1 MLTIYE
7 KYYKFMPHIITEFS
21 ADFSADLAKNLATQ
35 VQQHFIS
42 LASEGNFDVTQCKI
56 RFLSFSDYFVG
67 LSNESSASFVHLTI
81 KILAGRTVEVRKKL
95 TALCLQSMQ
104 EIYQTQC
111 QKNRVDFSVD
121 LVEMDKETYQKTTV
135 NL

>member
-35 VQQHFIS
+35 VQKHFTS

>member
-1 MLTIYE
+1 MA
-7 KYYKFMPHIITEFS
+7 HIITEFS

>member
-1 MLTIYE
+1 
-7 KYYKFMPHIITEFS
+7 MPHIITEFS
-21 ADFSADLAKNLATQ
+21 ADFSADLAKNLVTQ
-35 VQQHFIS
+35 VQKHFTN

>member
-35 VQQHFIS
+35 VQKHFIS
-42 LASEGNFDVTQCKI
+42 LASEGNFDVTQCKF

-95 TALCLQSMQ
+95 TILCLQSMQ

-111 QKNRVDFSVD
+111 QKSRVDFSVD
-121 LVEMDKETYQKTTV
+121 LVEMDKETYQKITV